1 MQARLPQTRH
11 FSVQGGSMRRFLV
24 ASGVGLGIALV
35 AACAHQQ
42 PSVSDTTVVSSEPGK
57 GVIARTIELTVQIA
71 AIDRSTRKVTL
82 KGPQGKTAE
91 VIAGSEVRNFD
102 QLKVGDRVVVRY
114 IEALS
119 LELRKATAG
128 GRDITATAAAAQAE
142 AGKRPGGAAAVQVT
156 VVADVI
162 AVDPAN
168 MVITLQG
175 PRGNIVDLRVQ
186 NPDHFKVVK
195 AGDQVEA
202 TYTEAMALSVEPA
215 RK

>member
-1 MQARLPQTRH
+1 
-11 FSVQGGSMRRFLV
+11 MRGFVIAL
-24 ASGVGLGIALV
+24 GVGLGIAFV
-35 AACAHQQ
+35 TACTHQQ
-42 PSVSDTTVVSSEPGK
+42 PAVTDTTVVSSEPGK
-57 GVIARTIELTVQIA
+57 GVIARTIELKVQVT
-71 AIDRSTRKVTL
+71 AIDRPTRRVTL
-82 KGPQGKTAE
+82 KGPEGKVAE

-102 QLKVGDRVVVRY
+102 QIRVGDQVVVRY

-128 GRDITATAAAAQAE
+128 GPDITAAAAAARAE

-156 VVADVI
+156 AVADVI
-162 AVDPAN
+162 GVDPAN
-168 MVITLQG
+168 MIITLQG

-195 AGDQVEA
+195 AGDQVEV